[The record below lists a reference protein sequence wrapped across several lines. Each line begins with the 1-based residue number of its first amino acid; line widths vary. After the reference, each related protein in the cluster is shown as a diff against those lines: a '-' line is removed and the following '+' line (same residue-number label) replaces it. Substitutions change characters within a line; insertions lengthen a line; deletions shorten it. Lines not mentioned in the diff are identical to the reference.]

1 MKTRISTRLL
11 NPLKSKV
18 CNHLFHDL
26 TVAAE
31 AELSAFYHAV
41 RIHKG
46 TAAATTAADLWL
58 RVFATAQIDRCDQH
72 ASLRKVTIAAAS
84 LLSAE
89 NAQQTAPS
97 PLGCTVCP
105 A

>member
-1 MKTRISTRLL
+1 MKTSISTRLL

-18 CNHLFHDL
+18 CNHRLHSL
-26 TVAAE
+26 TVAGE

-46 TAAATTAADLWL
+46 TETATAAADLWL
-58 RVFATAQIDRCDQH
+58 RVFATAQIDRCDSR
-72 ASLRKVTIAAAS
+72 ASFRKITIAAAS

-89 NAQQTAPS
+89 SAQQAPPP
-97 PLGCTVCP
+97 PLGCSVCP